1 MKKTPRTSCT
11 KTLCFRRMLFLY
23 VHSVEL
29 VYLKVINEI
38 NYNKRHQQATP
49 NTLLVLTSEGD
60 SVDES
65 NRVI

>member
-11 KTLCFRRMLFLY
+11 KTLCFGRMLFLY

-38 NYNKRHQQATP
+38 NCNKRHQQATP
-49 NTLLVLTSEGD
+49 NTLLVLTSVGD